1 MWLCRHRLC
10 GTCTSSGA
18 ARWFRLI
25 QLLGQ
30 FFSTKKFKLGAHNYT
45 SFSPETPENQGYLK
59 YFKTKG
65 IYAAAAAEDP
75 LGMNLYSGARPVGL
89 KNPSTIGVYP
99 VIWSLSVCRPP
110 QGPVPFLCGR
120 GPAAVGGTRCT
131 QGPWGGARV
140 HAPSGT
146 AIAGPRQYP
155 SGSGTS
161 GPGRAGWLPG
171 GKQCRWCSKETRPRR
186 SHVPLLPGEDGKKS
200 GSKEA

>member
-1 MWLCRHRLC
+1 M
-10 GTCTSSGA
+10 
-18 ARWFRLI
+18 AR
-25 QLLGQ
+25 
-30 FFSTKKFKLGAHNYT
+30 
-45 SFSPETPENQGYLK
+45 
-59 YFKTKG
+59 
-65 IYAAAAAEDP
+65 
-75 LGMNLYSGARPVGL
+75 
-89 KNPSTIGVYP
+89 TIG
-99 VIWSLSVCRPP
+99 IGGGMTLNCCCCSSRRSARDEFIFRCQTGRIKESFHHRGLSRHSLSVCRPP
-110 QGPVPFLCGR
+110 QGLVPFLCGR